1 MTRPKIFGI
10 AGWKNSGKTGLAVRL
25 VTELVA
31 RGYKVGVISDSFDHL
46 GGELAGIGSGDLPLV
61 QVVLDSNLA
70 GDSDEGRA
78 MCEIVY
84 DVAPGADIAFPKVT
98 EQ

>member
-31 RGYKVGVISDSFDHL
+31 RGYRVSTIKHAHHDFALFLDIGQHIGLRRTPGQRQHRRRSPHTRLLHGNPFSGRPTAALMEGIL
-46 GGELAGIGSGDLPLV
+46 GL
-61 QVVLDSNLA
+61 
-70 GDSDEGRA
+70 
-78 MCEIVY
+78 
-84 DVAPGADIAFPKVT
+84 
-98 EQ
+98 